1 MKTLSRVLCAVDTD
15 EPRRPAF
22 ARSQGRRSCEL
33 IAEITTVT
41 ARRPAMAS
49 SVANE

>member
-15 EPRRPAF
+15 EPGRPAF
-22 ARSQGRRSCEL
+22 ALSRGRRSCEL
-33 IAEITTVT
+33 IAKITTVT